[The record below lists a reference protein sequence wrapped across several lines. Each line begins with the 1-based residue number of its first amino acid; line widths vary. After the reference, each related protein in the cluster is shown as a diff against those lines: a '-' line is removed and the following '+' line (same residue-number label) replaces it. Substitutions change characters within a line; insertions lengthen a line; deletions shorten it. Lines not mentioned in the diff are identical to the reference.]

1 MLYYTAVLP
10 ENVLFGIGVSFLF
23 VIVWK
28 LMKVCN
34 QVDEIE
40 SNYHRKIVAFL
51 LPQNCYVL
59 LRFCCPISLF
69 LIFTQ
74 IISW

>member
-10 ENVLFGIGVSFLF
+10 ENVLFGIGVTFLF

-28 LMKVCN
+28 LMKVCS

-40 SNYHRKIVAFL
+40 SNYHRKIVVFL
-51 LPQNCYVL
+51 FPRNSYFLYLFKLSAGNC
-59 LRFCCPISLF
+59 FC
-69 LIFTQ
+69 T
-74 IISW
+74 